1 MPNGERKRL
10 SLKEVAH
17 LLGIEPEGGWEKV
30 FIDRICEPK
39 SVKNPCAVVLS
50 EEKHLKE
57 LSDIPTLLVVKK
69 GLPLGE
75 LKEKTNVLEVEN
87 PRLALA
93 LLLRELYPEE
103 HPKGIS
109 ERATLSEGVLLGK
122 NVHIGDFTYIG
133 RNVRIGDNV
142 KIYPGCYIGD
152 NVQIGEGTVIFPNAT
167 VFPNT
172 VIGKN
177 VRIYPGAVIG
187 KEGFGFVLHKGE
199 HIRLPH
205 AGIVVIGDN
214 AEIGANTCVD
224 RALLGETR
232 VGEGSKIDN
241 LVQVAH
247 NDRLGKGVILVSQVG
262 LSGSV
267 EIGDY
272 AVLAGQVGV
281 ADHIKIGKG
290 VVVVAKSGVT
300 KHLQE
305 GKTYGA
311 LIPAMEWSR
320 WKRLYS
326 LILKLPE
333 FYRNLKKLLKG

>member
-1 MPNGERKRL
+1 MPKGERKRL
-10 SLKEVAH
+10 SLKEVAL
-17 LLGIEPEGGWEKV
+17 LLGEEPKEGWEKL
-30 FIDRICEPK
+30 FIDRVCEPK
-39 SVKNPCAVVLS
+39 RVTNPCAVVVS
-50 EEKHLKE
+50 EKKHLGE

-75 LKEKTNVLEVEN
+75 WAEKAEFLEVEN

-93 LLLRELYPEE
+93 ILLRELYPEE
-103 HPKGIS
+103 HPAGIS
-109 ERATLSEGVLLGK
+109 QRATICEGVQIGE
-122 NVHIGDFTYIG
+122 NVYIGDFTYIG

-152 NVQIGEGTVIFPNAT
+152 NVQIGEGTIIFPHA
-167 VFPNT
+167 VIFPNT

-177 VRIYPGAVIG
+177 VRIYPGAVVG
-187 KEGFGFVLHKGE
+187 KEGFGFVPHEGE

-205 AGIVVIGDN
+205 VGIVVIEDN
-214 AEIGANTCVD
+214 VEIGANTCVD

-232 VGEGSKIDN
+232 VGEGSKVDN

-247 NDRLGKGVILVSQVG
+247 NDRLGKGVVLVSQVG

-281 ADHIKIGKG
+281 ADHVKIGER
-290 VVVVAKSGVT
+290 VTVVAKSGVT
-300 KHLQE
+300 KDLE
-305 GKTYGA
+305 SGKTYGA
-311 LIPAMEWSR
+311 LLPAMEWSR
-320 WKRLYS
+320 WKRIYAL
-326 LILKLPE
+326 LLRLPE
-333 FYRNLKKLLKG
+333 FYRNLKRLLRK